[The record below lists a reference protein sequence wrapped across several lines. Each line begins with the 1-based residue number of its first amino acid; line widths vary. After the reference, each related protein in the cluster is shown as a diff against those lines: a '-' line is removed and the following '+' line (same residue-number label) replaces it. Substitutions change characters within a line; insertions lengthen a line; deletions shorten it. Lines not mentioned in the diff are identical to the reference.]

1 MDAEIIDVR
10 YCGRPGLVGAWLS
23 GDVLID
29 CGPGSCVERLLEG
42 LGERRVPR
50 ALLLTHVHL
59 DHAGAAGALVGRF
72 PDMQVYV
79 HPRGAPHLIDP
90 SRLLAS
96 ARRVYGDE
104 LDTLL
109 GDVKPVPAAN
119 VHELEH
125 GQRVQHLSCAF
136 TPGHASHHVAFLDA
150 EAERAFTGDLAGV
163 GLAAGPVVPPTP
175 PPDIDLPSW
184 LSSLELLEAWQP
196 RTLALAHF
204 GSVEDPRSHIAQL
217 REALPRHARW
227 AAEGDERFARALH
240 DYLSARVDERAVA
253 DYELISMV
261 AQSAAGLRR
270 WLERADPGARAQVL
284 APAAEPNATPDST
297 LRAGGRR

>member
-1 MDAEIIDVR
+1 MLDVHYR
-10 YCGRPGLVGAWLS
+10 GRPGLVGAWLS
-23 GDVLID
+23 GDALID

-42 LGERRVPR
+42 LGDRVPR

-59 DHAGAAGALVGRF
+59 DHAGAAGALVERF

-79 HPRGAPHLIDP
+79 HPRGAPHVIDP

-109 GDVKPVPAAN
+109 GEVRPVPTAN
-119 VHELEH
+119 VHELDD
-125 GQRVQHLSCAF
+125 GQHVEHLSCAF
-136 TPGHASHHVAFLDA
+136 TPGHASHHVAFFDA
-150 EAERAFTGDLAGV
+150 EAERAFAGDLAGV
-163 GLAAGPVVPPTP
+163 RLAAGPVVPPTP

-184 LSSLELLEAWQP
+184 LSSLKVLEAWQP
-196 RTLALAHF
+196 RTLALAHY
-204 GSVEDPRSHIAQL
+204 GSVEDPRWHIAQL

-240 DYLSARVDERAVA
+240 DYLSARMDERAVE
-253 DYELISMV
+253 DYGLISMV

-270 WLERADPGARAQVL
+270 WLERADPGVRAQLL
-284 APAAEPNATPDST
+284 APAAAADATPDAMPP
-297 LRAGGRR
+297 AGARK